1 MKRQA
6 AFYIVLHIYVCMHV
20 TNICT
25 ILYIIYM
32 YIDICIHICLYMLY
46 MSNDS
51 YLEHIKSFYKSVT
64 RLAMRFKNGQNSYN
78 RNYADDTQMSN
89 EHMKKCSTSLS
100 HQGTEN

>member
-6 AFYIVLHIYVCMHV
+6 AFYIFLHIYVCVHV
-20 TNICT
+20 TSICT
-25 ILYIIYM
+25 IIYICIF
-32 YIDICIHICLYMLY
+32 DICIHICPYIYMLY

-51 YLEHIKSFYKSVT
+51 YLEYIKSSYKSVT
-64 RLAMRFKNGQNSYN
+64 RLSMQFKNGQNSYN

>member
-1 MKRQA
+1 MYVFMWQVYVPL
-6 AFYIVLHIYVCMHV
+6 YIYVYLTYAYIYAHIY
-20 TNICT
+20 I
-25 ILYIIYM
+25 YI
-32 YIDICIHICLYMLY
+32 LY

-51 YLEHIKSFYKSVT
+51 YLEYIKSSYKSVT
-64 RLAMRFKNGQNSYN
+64 RLSMQFKNGQNSYN

>member
-1 MKRQA
+1 MHTYMPI
-6 AFYIVLHIYVCMHV
+6 YI
-20 TNICT
+20 
-25 ILYIIYM
+25 YI
-32 YIDICIHICLYMLY
+32 LY

-51 YLEHIKSFYKSVT
+51 YLEYIKSSYKSVT
-64 RLAMRFKNGQNSYN
+64 RLSMQFKNGQNSYN